1 MLACLFSLDIHIYI
15 PYSMTVQYCIIFLKG
30 KGHCHAISDSPGGGG
45 LPYMG
50 YIGTWRWTGYGS

>member
-30 KGHCHAISDSPGGGG
+30 KGHCHAIV
-45 LPYMG
+45 MG
-50 YIGTWRWTGYGS
+50 FIGTWRWTGYGS